1 MKFAAIKSSGEW
13 YYPFAEHKRF
23 KFWAYDRL
31 MRHRSLSQSKVYL
44 NQNPNDKNL
53 TIGQLKSMIGTN
65 DSEEL
70 IKRMSSYCSNVTGSD
85 SYWYKRRSELEAT
98 FEQKRI
104 ATCFFT
110 FSFADTHWHDLHR
123 LMPKFDKNGRYANV
137 LKNTHLVDLYFG
149 NWLEKFTFDDIL
161 KSEWTWHR

>member
-1 MKFAAIKSSGEW
+1 MQQENQVENGII
-13 YYPFAEHKRF
+13 
-23 KFWAYDRL
+23 RL
-31 MRHRSLSQSKVYL
+31 LSINVLNFGQHRSLFQSKVFL
-44 NQNPNDKNL
+44 NQNSTDKNL

-70 IKRMSSYCSNVTGSD
+70 MNRMSSYCANITGSD

-123 LMPKFDKNGRYANV
+123 LMPNPLFEKNGRYANV
-137 LKNTHLVDLYFG
+137 LKNPHLVDWYFG
-149 NWLEKFTFDDIL
+149 YRLEKFLEITFDDIL